1 MQLPLRLAL
10 VRVGLQESPW
20 VLHYS
25 VVLVW
30 LSTME
35 RLRMSKASSSPRPAG
50 AGVVNNAMSCVE
62 KPVQMGVW
70 GVNSVTGSRCQ
81 QQSLI
86 F

>member
-50 AGVVNNAMSCVE
+50 AGVISKEMSCIAY
-62 KPVQMGVW
+62 PVQTGVW
-70 GVNSVTGSRCQ
+70 GR
-81 QQSLI
+81 
-86 F
+86 